1 MADLFAP
8 VCSIA
13 PTRRRRFFWAA
24 WWSAPPT
31 PDPFRKP
38 DASGGG
44 ARSRA
49 DALHEAEAAAGRP
62 LVEVDARWAR
72 AWSRVVTGEAP
83 WTRAEIDRDAAGAD
97 HHARPRAARPQP
109 TSIWTTLG
117 VPATATRAEI
127 KAAFRKRALETHP
140 DHGGESLAFRTLRA
154 AYAEACKR
162 RERPR
167 KRR

>member
-1 MADLFAP
+1 MAELYAP

-24 WWSAPPT
+24 WWKAPPVQE
-31 PDPFRKP
+31 PFRPP

-44 ARSRA
+44 ARTRVEALRA
-49 DALHEAEAAAGRP
+49 AEAAAGRR
-62 LVEVDARWAR
+62 LVEVDGRWAR
-72 AWSRVVTGEAP
+72 AWSRVLAGDPP
-83 WTRAEIDRDAAGAD
+83 WTLADARRAEGDA
-97 HHARPRAARPQP
+97 HARPRAAARPP
-109 TSIWTTLG
+109 LTSIWTTLG
-117 VPATATRAEI
+117 VPATATLAEI

-140 DHGGESLAFRTLRA
+140 DHGGEAPAFRTLRA

-162 RERPR
+162 R